1 MRLVNYSIE
10 ETATYPS
17 TSSFSAPFPVDQ
29 GQGPLPDRTQQSQN
43 RAIPKT
49 INGIEIT
56 HYVDHPA
63 RGVACAPSIGI
74 TPFPLP
80 PQLSPDKVTPTSTS
94 LRVATTNKHKLHH
107 KPKY

>member
-1 MRLVNYSIE
+1 MRRLP
-10 ETATYPS
+10 TYPS
-17 TSSFSAPFPVDQ
+17 TSSFSAPFLVDQ

-43 RAIPKT
+43 CAIPNT

-80 PQLSPDKVTPTSTS
+80 PQPSPDGN
-94 LRVATTNKHKLHH
+94 TNINIIESGYDK
-107 KPKY
+107 